1 PDMNEAIRWMTMLN
15 RDAARAMSEVGVNAA
30 TDITGYGLVGHLL
43 EVCVGSKVGA
53 EIHVDVVPLLPGV
66 REYLSRGFRPAGTLR
81 NAEAFRSRVDVQ
93 VGESEYTL
101 MCDAQTSGGL
111 LISVPNEK
119 VATIEKRFREGG
131 VFYAKVGRVTDQAG
145 TVTLVH

>member
-1 PDMNEAIRWMTMLN
+1 M
-15 RDAARAMSEVGVNAA
+15 
-30 TDITGYGLVGHLL
+30 
-43 EVCVGSKVGA
+43 
-53 EIHVDVVPLLPGV
+53 
-66 REYLSRGFRPAGTLR
+66 
-81 NAEAFRSRVDVQ
+81 DVQ

-111 LISVPNEK
+111 LISVPGEK
-119 VATIEKRFREGG
+119 LAAIEKHFHEGG